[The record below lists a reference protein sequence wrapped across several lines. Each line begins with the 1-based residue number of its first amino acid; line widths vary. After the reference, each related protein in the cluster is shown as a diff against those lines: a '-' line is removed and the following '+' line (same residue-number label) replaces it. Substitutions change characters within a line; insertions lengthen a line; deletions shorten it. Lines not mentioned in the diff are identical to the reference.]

1 MAVRLVSM
9 PWWSWILIWIALV
22 AVSLLFYVLLGIRLY
37 RQAMAVMKDLGAAG
51 TKLGH
56 LAPAMASP
64 TTGGLQR
71 AAPDQPGAAVFASPA
86 QMRHDYDASKSSRRE
101 NRRQRRVQRKS
112 DRGQPQSLRDLDLS

>member
-1 MAVRLVSM
+1 M

-37 RQAMAVMKDLGAAG
+37 RQITAVLKDLGAAG
-51 TKLGH
+51 SKLGH
-56 LAPAMASP
+56 LAPATPA
-64 TTGGLQR
+64 TGGLQPST
-71 AAPDQPGAAVFASPA
+71 AVEPGAAIFASPA

-101 NRRQRRVQRKS
+101 NRRKRRVQRKS